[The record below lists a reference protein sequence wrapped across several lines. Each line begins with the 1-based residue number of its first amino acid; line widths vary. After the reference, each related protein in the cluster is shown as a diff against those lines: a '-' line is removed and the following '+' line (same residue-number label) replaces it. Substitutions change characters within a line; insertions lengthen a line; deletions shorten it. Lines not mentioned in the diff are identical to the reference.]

1 MRTPSSLTNELDR
14 ELMNRASTLQSV
26 LHSLGEH
33 GEKIALLAITK
44 RDQQRWSYRKLG
56 NSARSFANG
65 LIKAGFKSGDS
76 IALFSENRPEWI
88 AAALGVIRA
97 GAVAVPLDIQLDD
110 EDLAHILSDSEA
122 RAVITTRRLG
132 SPTTTTT
139 VWRPESSSTA
149 P

>member
-76 IALFSENRPEWI
+76 IALFSETGRN
-88 AAALGVIRA
+88 G
-97 GAVAVPLDIQLDD
+97 
-110 EDLAHILSDSEA
+110 S
-122 RAVITTRRLG
+122 RRHWG
-132 SPTTTTT
+132 
-139 VWRPESSSTA
+139 
-149 P
+149 